1 MNQEILK
8 KRFKDFALRIMKLVR
23 ALPKTIEGKA
33 VGNQIFRSGTSSAA
47 NYRAACRARS
57 KKDFIA
63 KLGIVEEEL
72 DEISTFNIEARY
84 ENIKSDFYRK
94 ANKAFSAK
102 WVLICK
108 KYYKKFEVEV
118 ESE

>member
-33 VGNQIFRSGTSSAA
+33 VGNQIFRSGTSSVA

-72 DEISTFNIEARY
+72 DETMFWLEMIMESNMMKRQLLTPLFDEAN
-84 ENIKSDFYRK
+84 ELLSITIKSKVTARK
-94 ANKAFSAK
+94 NNQK
-102 WVLICK
+102 
-108 KYYKKFEVEV
+108 
-118 ESE
+118 